1 MENKNINQETK
12 FTYDSEEEYLISRS
26 IEQVKFADFQISRQL
41 ESVNARIKDLKFEVK
56 LFIGILMGTII
67 IGNLFFAMV
76 ISGGAFTVIGLFL
89 SRICSTLYLVILPV
103 CLYKVLKAMIILSTN
118 KKNNKESWAVRTF
131 SMTAFSTEI
140 KECQVYKEL
149 YRSILD
155 DLESWKS
162 NLAENIPV
170 DKKVIEDRMRDINLD
185 PKIPVTFYNSGKL
198 KRFSMFIAIVVSF
211 ILLKIF

>member
-118 KKNNKESWAVRTF
+118 KKNNKESWAVKTF
-131 SMTAFSTEI
+131 SITAFSTEI

-170 DKKVIEDRMRDINLD
+170 DKKIIEDRMRDINLD

>member
-1 MENKNINQETK
+1 MENRNINQETK

-131 SMTAFSTEI
+131 SITAFSTEI

-170 DKKVIEDRMRDINLD
+170 DKKMIEDRMRDINLD

-198 KRFSMFIAIVVSF
+198 KRFSMFVAIVVSF

>member
-131 SMTAFSTEI
+131 SITAFSTEI

-155 DLESWKS
+155 DLEFWKS

-170 DKKVIEDRMRDINLD
+170 DKKIIEDRMRDINLD

>member
-131 SMTAFSTEI
+131 SITAFSTEI

-170 DKKVIEDRMRDINLD
+170 DKKIIEDRMRDINLD

>member
-1 MENKNINQETK
+1 MENRNINQETK

-131 SMTAFSTEI
+131 SITAFSTEI

-170 DKKVIEDRMRDINLD
+170 DKKIIEDRMRDINLD

>member
-131 SMTAFSTEI
+131 SITAFSTEI

>member
-1 MENKNINQETK
+1 MENRNINQETK

-118 KKNNKESWAVRTF
+118 KKNSKESWAVRTF
-131 SMTAFSTEI
+131 SITAFSTEI

-170 DKKVIEDRMRDINLD
+170 DKKIIEDRMRDINLD

>member
-26 IEQVKFADFQISRQL
+26 IEQVKFADFQISRQI

-67 IGNLFFAMV
+67 IGNLFFAMI

-131 SMTAFSTEI
+131 SITAFSTEI

>member
-1 MENKNINQETK
+1 MENRNINQETK

-131 SMTAFSTEI
+131 SITAFSTEI

-170 DKKVIEDRMRDINLD
+170 DKKIIEDRMSDINLN

>member
-41 ESVNARIKDLKFEVK
+41 ESVNVRIKDLKFEVK

-118 KKNNKESWAVRTF
+118 KKNNKESWVVRTF
-131 SMTAFSTEI
+131 SITAFSTEI

-170 DKKVIEDRMRDINLD
+170 DKKIIEDRMRDINLD

>member
-131 SMTAFSTEI
+131 SITAFSTEI

-162 NLAENIPV
+162 NLVENIPV
-170 DKKVIEDRMRDINLD
+170 DKKIIEDRMRDINLD
-185 PKIPVTFYNSGKL
+185 SKIPVTFYNSGKL

>member
-131 SMTAFSTEI
+131 SITAFSTEI
-140 KECQVYKEL
+140 KKCQVYKEL

-170 DKKVIEDRMRDINLD
+170 DKKIIEDRMRDINLD

-198 KRFSMFIAIVVSF
+198 KRFSMFIAIIVSF

>member
-67 IGNLFFAMV
+67 IGNLFFAMI

-131 SMTAFSTEI
+131 SITAFSTEI

>member
-1 MENKNINQETK
+1 MENKIFSQETK
-12 FTYDSEEEYLISRS
+12 FIYDSEEEYLVSRS

-56 LFIGILMGTII
+56 LFIGILTGTII
-67 IGNLFFAMV
+67 VGNLFFAMS
-76 ISGGAFTVIGLFL
+76 ISGGAFTIIGVFL
-89 SRICSTLYLVILPV
+89 SQIYSTLYLVILPV
-103 CLYKVLKAMIILSTN
+103 CLYKILKAMIILSTN
-118 KKNNKESWAVRTF
+118 KKNNKGSWAARAF
-131 SMTAFSTEI
+131 SITAFSTEI

-155 DLESWKS
+155 DLESWKN
-162 NLAENIPV
+162 NLEENIPV
-170 DKKVIEDRMRDINLD
+170 DKNMIENRMKEVNLD

-198 KRFSMFIAIVVSF
+198 KRFSMFIAIVVSL

>member
-76 ISGGAFTVIGLFL
+76 ISGGAFTVIGLFFKQDL
-89 SRICSTLYLVILPV
+89 FYSI
-103 CLYKVLKAMIILSTN
+103 
-118 KKNNKESWAVRTF
+118 F
-131 SMTAFSTEI
+131 SNTACMS
-140 KECQVYKEL
+140 L
-149 YRSILD
+149 
-155 DLESWKS
+155 
-162 NLAENIPV
+162 
-170 DKKVIEDRMRDINLD
+170 
-185 PKIPVTFYNSGKL
+185 
-198 KRFSMFIAIVVSF
+198 
-211 ILLKIF
+211 

>member
-131 SMTAFSTEI
+131 SITAFSTEI

-162 NLAENIPV
+162 NLVENIPV
-170 DKKVIEDRMRDINLD
+170 DKKIIEIGRAH
-185 PKIPVTFYNSGKL
+185 V
-198 KRFSMFIAIVVSF
+198 
-211 ILLKIF
+211 

>member
-41 ESVNARIKDLKFEVK
+41 ESVNVRIKDLKFEVK

-89 SRICSTLYLVILPV
+89 SRICSTLYL
-103 CLYKVLKAMIILSTN
+103 A
-118 KKNNKESWAVRTF
+118 
-131 SMTAFSTEI
+131 
-140 KECQVYKEL
+140 
-149 YRSILD
+149 
-155 DLESWKS
+155 
-162 NLAENIPV
+162 
-170 DKKVIEDRMRDINLD
+170 
-185 PKIPVTFYNSGKL
+185 
-198 KRFSMFIAIVVSF
+198 
-211 ILLKIF
+211 

>member
-103 CLYKVLKAMIILSTN
+103 CLYKILKAMIILSTN
-118 KKNNKESWAVRTF
+118 KKNDKGSWAARAF
-131 SMTAFSTEI
+131 SITAFSTEI

-149 YRSILD
+149 YRSILN
-155 DLESWKS
+155 DLESWKN
-162 NLAENIPV
+162 NLEENIPV
-170 DKKVIEDRMRDINLD
+170 DKKMIEDRMKDINLD
-185 PKIPVTFYNSGKL
+185 PKIPVTFYNSRKL

>member
-131 SMTAFSTEI
+131 SITAFSTEI

-162 NLAENIPV
+162 NLVENIPV
-170 DKKVIEDRMRDINLD
+170 DKKIIEDRMRDINLD

>member
-12 FTYDSEEEYLISRS
+12 FTYDSEKEYLISRS

-67 IGNLFFAMV
+67 IGNLFFAMI

-131 SMTAFSTEI
+131 SITAFSTEI

-170 DKKVIEDRMRDINLD
+170 DKKIIEDRMRDINLD

-198 KRFSMFIAIVVSF
+198 KRFSMFIAIIVSF

>member
-131 SMTAFSTEI
+131 SITAFSTEI

-170 DKKVIEDRMRDINLD
+170 DKKIIEDRMRDINLD

-198 KRFSMFIAIVVSF
+198 KRFSMFIAIIVSF

>member
-131 SMTAFSTEI
+131 SITAFSTEI

-170 DKKVIEDRMRDINLD
+170 DKKIIEDRMRDINLD
-185 PKIPVTFYNSGKL
+185 SKIPVTFYNSGKL

>member
-12 FTYDSEEEYLISRS
+12 FTYDSEKEYLISRS

-131 SMTAFSTEI
+131 SITAFSTEI

-170 DKKVIEDRMRDINLD
+170 DKKIIEDRMRDINLD

>member
-67 IGNLFFAMV
+67 IGNFFFAMV

-131 SMTAFSTEI
+131 SITAFSTEI

-162 NLAENIPV
+162 NLVENIPV
-170 DKKVIEDRMRDINLD
+170 DKKIIEDRMRDINLD